1 MREVSFRDG
10 SSRYLWGLSTH
21 SLGLRVQRQQGRM
34 VDMQSVDAYCNNRNS
49 VEAMATMLKNCNLGR
64 SNIGKL
70 SVDNIGYHGWAIL
83 GKVFSAAP
91 GCMLDIY
98 ANCQ

>member
-1 MREVSFRDG
+1 
-10 SSRYLWGLSTH
+10 
-21 SLGLRVQRQQGRM
+21 
-34 VDMQSVDAYCNNRNS
+34 MQSVGAFCNNRNS

-83 GKVFSAAP
+83 GKVFFQQLQDVGLISMPIVSRKRKDQNHLGIPHRIGMCCTQFWFAIP
-91 GCMLDIY
+91 QKLW
-98 ANCQ
+98 